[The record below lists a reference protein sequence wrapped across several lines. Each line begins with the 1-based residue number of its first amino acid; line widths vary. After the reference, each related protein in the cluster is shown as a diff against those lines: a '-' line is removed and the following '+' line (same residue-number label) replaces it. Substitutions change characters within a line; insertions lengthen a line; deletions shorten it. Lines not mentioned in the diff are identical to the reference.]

1 MLKNCLILINVGKVH
16 LCMTLIYKKIC
27 IKCKEILKFSKIVQ
41 TLNIC
46 NKIHTCYQN
55 QVYGI
60 SKIYRCQKSNIQ
72 EEFHM
77 EFPISY
83 QKIFQLIHAGVVV
96 LKIQYS
102 GKIYL
107 YFKIFQLILW
117 IVHTKNS
124 EFSWNLSLRFVEK
137 FQNSSEI
144 YLYDIKIFHLIHE
157 RTKVLEFW

>member
-27 IKCKEILKFSKIVQ
+27 KKCKEILKFSKIVQ

-72 EEFHM
+72 EFHM

-107 YFKIFQLILW
+107 YFQNIPAHIVNRTYQKFRILVKFILTFCRKIP
-117 IVHTKNS
+117 
-124 EFSWNLSLRFVEK
+124 K
-137 FQNSSEI
+137 FQ
-144 YLYDIKIFHLIHE
+144 
-157 RTKVLEFW
+157 